1 MYQLKLGLR
10 SLFYR
15 KIQYRSLFLVCM
27 FGVAVSL
34 TAIFINNGMI
44 RAMNEK
50 AKIYYGGNFA
60 FLNYE
65 KDDSDLRIDNYKD
78 VYEKICS
85 IFQDKAIVSYRFDL
99 DARHSSFYFEGT
111 QALQQTIKGC
121 NFELEKELF
130 EKMGIVSGDFNI
142 KKGTNGI
149 LISKPIA
156 ELLNVKVGDTMTF
169 MIRRIDDTTNT
180 EMVKICGIFQDSS
193 VFGMYTSYMD
203 FDFLKE
209 CYGRDENF
217 ANRIVVNFPNKFLS
231 EKESVFYQ
239 KKFEKVFNMFPLV
252 SKKSDFLDIDS
263 SHTEKISALIPLSAN
278 LTDVKIMDKAMDLVV
293 TFIIVMLVLI
303 IVAGI
308 GSTYRVIIMKRLN
321 EIGIYMAIGMNK
333 KSIVLTILFESIVL
347 LFFGCFCGFLLSEV
361 FCFIVS
367 LFDFS
372 FIPAFDIFL
381 IKGHISSFVSFFESF
396 LVITSVIIFTLLAV
410 LYSTWKS
417 IKILPVQA
425 LSVVE

>member
-1 MYQLKLGLR
+1 MYQLKIGLR
-10 SLFYR
+10 SLIYR
-15 KIQYRSLFLVCM
+15 KTQYRSLFLVCM

-60 FLNYE
+60 FLTYQENSGTLKE
-65 KDDSDLRIDNYKD
+65 INYKETF
-78 VYEKICS
+78 EKIRS
-85 IFQDKAIVSYRFDL
+85 IFPEDAFVSYRFDL

-121 NFELEKELF
+121 NFELENKLF
-130 EKMGIVSGDFNI
+130 ENMGIISGDFDI
-142 KKGTNGI
+142 KKGSNGV

-156 ELLNVKVGDTMTF
+156 EMLGIKVGDDMTF
-169 MIRRIDDTTNT
+169 MLSCNDDSINT
-180 EMVKICGIFQDSS
+180 VTLLVKGIFQDSS

-203 FDFLKE
+203 FDFLRKVFG
-209 CYGRDENF
+209 YDENF
-217 ANRIVVNFPNKFLS
+217 ANRIVINFPNKFLT
-231 EKESVFYQ
+231 EKESIFYQ
-239 KKFEKVFNMFPLV
+239 KKLEKVFNMFPLV
-252 SKKSDFLDIDS
+252 SNKSDFLNIDD

-278 LTDVKIMDKAMDLVV
+278 LTDVKVMDKAMDLVV
-293 TFIIVMLVLI
+293 TFIIIMLVLI

-333 KSIVLTILFESIVL
+333 KSIVLTILFESAVL
-347 LFFGCFCGFLLSEV
+347 LFLGCFCGFLLSEI
-361 FCFIVS
+361 FCFVIS
-367 LFDFS
+367 LFNFS

-381 IKGHISSFVSFFESF
+381 IKGHISSFISFFESF
-396 LVITSVIIFTLLAV
+396 LVITSVIIFTLFAV
-410 LYSTWKS
+410 LYATWKS
-417 IKILPVQA
+417 VKILPVQA
-425 LSVVE
+425 LSVIE